1 MKVTKIRIK
10 NLFGIAETTLD
21 GRNLEITGTNGTGKT
36 SVIDAIKLALTNNSD
51 RDRDYVIKQGEQEGE
66 IIVETDTGLY
76 IDRKKRAGKADYKSI
91 KDGGR
96 EVIGPENMLKT
107 LFTPLQLDPVTFIQ
121 LDKKEQN
128 RTILDLIEFDWD
140 LNWIKEKFGEIPQ
153 DVNYEQN
160 ILQVLKDIQS
170 DNGFY
175 YRTRQDVNRD
185 LRNKKAFVEEIAATI
200 PPEYDAAKWEDYDIG
215 DTYRRIEQA
224 KQINGRIEKAKIF
237 KDSYENNVR
246 GFEAEKEISISAE
259 KDKIATERDELT
271 SRIERLKAEIK
282 AAENTLKT
290 LDSKLADKV
299 ALAESQYNE
308 KLAKLDSDIK
318 VADEY
323 MDKEP
328 VDITADEEEVRT
340 AEEMK
345 KHLNEYKRME
355 VLKQDCDLLKQESD
369 EFTNKIELARNLPG
383 EILET
388 ATLPVEG
395 LTVENGVPLING
407 LPVSNLSE
415 GEKLELCVDVALSN
429 PNNLQIILIDGA
441 ERLSDE
447 NRKKLYEKCKDKGLQ
462 FIATRTTND
471 SELEVRYL

>member
-51 RDRDYVIKQGEQEGE
+51 RDYVIKQGEQEGE

-91 KDGGR
+91 KDSGR
-96 EVIGPENMLKT
+96 EVMGPENMLKT

-160 ILQVLKDIQS
+160 ILQVLNDIQS
-170 DNGFY
+170 DDGY
-175 YRTRQDVNRD
+175 YYKSRQDVNRD

-200 PPEYDAAKWEDYDIG
+200 PPEYDAAKWDLYDLG

-224 KQINGRIEKAKIF
+224 KQINGRIERAKIF
-237 KDSYENNVR
+237 KDSYVNKVR
-246 GFEAEKEISISAE
+246 GFEAEKEIAISAE
-259 KDKIATERDELT
+259 KDKIAAERDELT

-282 AAENTLKT
+282 AAEDTLKT

-299 ALAESQYNE
+299 ALAESQFNE

-328 VDITADEEEVRT
+328 VDITTDEEEVKI

-369 EFTNKIELARNLPG
+369 EFTRKIELARNLPG

-415 GEKLELCVDVALSN
+415 GEKLELCVDVALSK